1 MKVRVVLALSL
12 AVAACGDDDSSSD
25 PDAGVGQCAVAPEVP
40 AVGDDIGHPEPL
52 GAGPAEARAGRID
65 GAALP
70 AVASGL
76 ITWAD
81 RDFVLAND
89 KVALVIEDV
98 GYSHL
103 YDPWGGRPVGMA
115 RVENGALVDP
125 ADFGEVLLLT
135 GRSTVLTTAVSVV
148 ADGSD
153 GGPAIVRATGKLAPL
168 PFFDNITSALFGDGY
183 EDVEAAIDYV
193 LTPGAEK
200 VDVVFRFASPRAGA
214 IELPV
219 TMHGFMYTKRTPG
232 FTPDGGFTDSLDDSR
247 YFALVDDDATS
258 WAYFAGDGP
267 LGPGISASGFVSGF
281 TPQVLT
287 IPACSAVQRNHASIV
302 IGGPGLDGLVAA
314 VARTEEQSLR
324 EITGTV
330 RRGDA
335 GVGGVRVHAVTASG
349 EYLTRADSA
358 ADGSFRLHVPPATAV
373 TLTASK
379 LGDPL
384 VRVDVAADAT
394 TAAIALQPMGAIR
407 VTAIGADDQGLPVR
421 VQILPASGG
430 VERLPRSYGDLDV
443 TGGRLHVAY
452 PTTGDVTLPV
462 PPGSWRV
469 VASRGYEYDVES
481 RVVDVG
487 SGETEQVAFEMER
500 VVDTTGVQCGDFH
513 IHTVRSNDSN
523 DDGLTKLASAVAD
536 GVEMPVRTDHDW
548 VGDFAAEI
556 DQLGVG
562 RWATGLGSV
571 ELTSME
577 LWGHMNVFPLQAD
590 LGKVNAGSP
599 MWQSFGSHDDPD
611 APLVTMSPKTVFEQ
625 VRNRP
630 ERPTIIINHPRGG
643 ANYFTYVGLDAE
655 TGMPVRTADWDTEF
669 TLVEVFNNS
678 GWKDNLD
685 GTVRDWFTLLRTG
698 RKVFAV
704 GSSDTHGITGS
715 PVGYPRTC
723 PAVGT
728 DDPAALTPNQVRDTM
743 AAGHSTVS
751 GGIYVDARIGEAGPG
766 DTASA
771 GSSEVDVRIRVQ
783 AASWVDVDAI
793 DVVVDGTIVD
803 TIPLSGNGVVRFDDT
818 VRVTV
823 APGSFVVVAAYGD
836 AALEPVHPGRIPFG
850 VTNPIFIGN

>member
-1 MKVRVVLALSL
+1 MKVRAVLAMSL
-12 AVAACGDDDSSSD
+12 ALAACGDDGSSSN
-25 PDAGVGQCAVAPEVP
+25 PDAGGNCLVAPEVP
-40 AVGDDIGHPEPL
+40 AVGDDIGHPQPL
-52 GAGPAEARAGRID
+52 GAGPTEARAGRIA
-65 GAALP
+65 GSQLP

-81 RDFVLAND
+81 GDFVLAND

-115 RVENGALVDP
+115 RVVDGALVEP

-135 GRSTVLTTAVSVV
+135 GRSTVLTTAVSVI

-153 GGPAIVRATGKLAPL
+153 GGPAIVRASGKLAPI
-168 PFFDNITSALFGDGY
+168 PFFDKITSTLFLDGY

-193 LTPGAEK
+193 LAPGAEK
-200 VDVVFRFASPRAGA
+200 VDIVFRFASPRAGA
-214 IELPV
+214 LELPV

-232 FTPDGGFTDSLDDSR
+232 FTPDGGFTDTLDDSP

-258 WAYFAGDGP
+258 WAYFAADGP

-281 TPQVLT
+281 TAQPLVV
-287 IPACSAVQRNHASIV
+287 PACGAMERPHASIV

-314 VARTEEQSLR
+314 VARDQEQTLR

-330 RRGDA
+330 RRGEA
-335 GVGGVRVHAVTASG
+335 GIGGVRVHAVTPAG
-349 EYLTRADSA
+349 VYLTRADTA
-358 ADGSFRLHVPPATAV
+358 ADGSFRLHVPAATAV

-379 LGDPL
+379 LGDAL

-394 TAAIALQPMGAIR
+394 TAAIALQPLGAIR
-407 VTAIGADDQGLPVR
+407 VTATGDDGQGLPVR
-421 VQILPASGG
+421 VQILPAEGG
-430 VERLPRSYGDLDV
+430 VERLSRTYGDLDV
-443 TGGRLHVAY
+443 VGGRLHVTH
-452 PTTGDVTLPV
+452 PVTGDITLPV
-462 PPGSWRV
+462 PPGRWRV
-469 VASRGYEYDVES
+469 VVSRGYEYEVEEQT
-481 RVVDVG
+481 VDVG
-487 SGETEQVAFEMER
+487 SGTTRPVEVQMRR

-523 DDGLTKLASAVAD
+523 DDGIIKVSNAVAE
-536 GVEMPVRTDHDW
+536 GVEIPVRTDHDW

-556 DQLGVG
+556 TQLGVG
-562 RWATGLGSV
+562 KWAVGYGSI

-577 LWGHMNVFPLQAD
+577 LWGHMGVFPLQAD
-590 LGKVNAGSP
+590 LTKVNAGAP
-599 MWQSFGSHDDPD
+599 QWQTFASHENPD
-611 APLVTMSPKTVFEQ
+611 APLVTMSPRAVFEET
-625 VRNRP
+625 RARP
-630 ERPTIIINHPRGG
+630 EKPTIIINHPRGG
-643 ANYFTYVGLDAE
+643 TDYFSYVGLDST
-655 TGMPVRTADWDTEF
+655 TGIPVRTADWDTEF

-678 GWKDNLD
+678 GWKDNLA
-685 GTVRDWFTLLRTG
+685 GTVRDWLTLLRTG

-704 GSSDTHGITGS
+704 GSSDSHGIVGS

-723 PAVGT
+723 PRVGT
-728 DDPAALTPNQVRDTM
+728 DDPTQLTANQVRDSL
-743 AAGHSTVS
+743 AAGHTTVS
-751 GGIYVDARIGEAGPG
+751 GGIYVDARIGDAGPG

-771 GSSEVDVRIRVQ
+771 AGTEVDVQIRVQ

-793 DVVVDGTIVD
+793 DIVVDGSIVD
-803 TIPLSGNGVVRFDDT
+803 TITLGGNDVVRYDDT

-836 AALEPVHPGRIPFG
+836 RTLEPVHPGKIPFG
-850 VTNPIFIGN
+850 MTNPIFIGD